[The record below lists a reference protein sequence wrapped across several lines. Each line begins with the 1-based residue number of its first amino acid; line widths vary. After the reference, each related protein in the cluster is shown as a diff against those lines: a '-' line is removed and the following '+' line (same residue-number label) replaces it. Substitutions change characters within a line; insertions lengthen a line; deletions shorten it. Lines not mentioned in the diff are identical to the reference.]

1 MTFLPPKLDRELMRA
16 SYAEATRQRTNYWR
30 PDNGPNKIRVLPGWP
45 CETPIQPFVPL
56 YQHFLGGEEKKSYT
70 CPATP
75 GINRTCPICKVSRN
89 LKKQSSEVEQ
99 QMGKDIGARQS
110 FLWNILVRGK
120 EGEGVKVF
128 SAPGSAHQLILGYA
142 QDDTNWPNFLDFE
155 KGADIIVEKTGS
167 GLQTRYSVR
176 IANPACLCLPKLGD
190 AYKLFESAPDLRKF
204 LKAESEE
211 VLLKAL
217 RKAQDLDDEPEPV
230 DDPSAVQAAVQAA
243 VARATR
249 PVVSPKA
256 PVPARVVVGMGL
268 APESDTG
275 AAEPEG
281 EEQEFPADPDS
292 APMEEVQ
299 VDPRATVHKAVETAS
314 GAVATVKE
322 TAEAEVAVPSTNAAK
337 TTQLGSLK
345 ARLNARLN
353 KGA

>member
-30 PDNGPNKIRVLPGWP
+30 PDNGPNKIRVIPGWP

-56 YQHFLGGEEKKSYT
+56 FQHFLGGEEKKSYV

-89 LKKQSSEVEQ
+89 LKKQSSQVEQ
-99 QMGKDIGARQS
+99 QRGKDIGARQS
-110 FLWNILVRGK
+110 FLWNVLVRGK
-120 EGEGVKVF
+120 ESEGIKVF

-190 AYKLFESAPDLRKF
+190 AYKLFESSPDLRKF
-204 LKAESEE
+204 LKAETEE

-217 RKAQDLDDEPEPV
+217 RKAQDLDDEPESV
-230 DDPSAVQAAVQAA
+230 DDPSAIQAA
-243 VARATR
+243 VARATQVVVSR
-249 PVVSPKA
+249 PTSKPVVVTSP
-256 PVPARVVVGMGL
+256 PVGMGL
-268 APESDTG
+268 APEGDTG
-275 AAEPEG
+275 AVESED
-281 EEQEFPADPDS
+281 QEFPADPDS

-299 VDPRATVHKAVETAS
+299 VDPRASVAKAVETTTGNA
-314 GAVATVKE
+314 ATVKE
-322 TAEAEVAVPSTNAAK
+322 IAEAEVAVPSTNSAK
-337 TTQLGSLK
+337 TSQLGSLK

-353 KGA
+353 KGV